1 MWKTRHVAMI
11 SWWPF
16 NLSSKGFRES
26 ARRGAATGAI
36 RILLVVYRERC
47 GESSLEEIPV
57 AAPDAQPVAEVT
69 RLSVMEPGLRRE
81 GRFGWEEDA
90 PTEER

>member
-16 NLSSKGFRES
+16 NLSSKGIQRI
-26 ARRGAATGAI
+26 GAAQGQARYVSSSSFTGNAA
-36 RILLVVYRERC
+36 
-47 GESSLEEIPV
+47 ESQALRRFRSLTR
-57 AAPDAQPVAEVT
+57 DAQPVAEVT
-69 RLSVMEPGLRRE
+69 RFGVQRSEVAVRG
-81 GRFGWEEDA
+81 FGWEEDA